1 MARQQLTDTQTEKKF
16 SQKDTANAPT
26 SSHLPG
32 HEAPVDQERFAADME
47 LMRRQQGALT
57 VQRKEQNE
65 RVLTLARELNY
76 QGSTDLAV
84 LENSARDAIK
94 RIGLGIFELGGYLL
108 LLKEGCEHGEFI
120 PALERLGLAPRAAQ
134 NYMNLTRRFA
144 NASTSA
150 HLEKLGFSKMV
161 ELLPLDDGQVD
172 GLINEGQTGELDLD
186 DVSRMSVKELRAAV
200 RKERAE
206 AAKQKSRA
214 ERQEAV
220 NAEMHE
226 EVRQIK
232 LLPEPEQ
239 SKRLNAE
246 AGKIQDEVM
255 GMVRGNLRRA
265 LEKLNESGQDQSLFA
280 AGMLGQLI
288 AELTLLRD
296 ELSLPE
302 VGSTPEWEK
311 WSSAQGTASTST
323 VPN

>member
-1 MARQQLTDTQTEKKF
+1 MARPQTTDIEKKF
-16 SQKDTANAPT
+16 SAKDTANAPT
-26 SSHLPG
+26 SSHLPT
-32 HEAPVDQERFAADME
+32 HEAAVDQERFAADME
-47 LMRRQQGALT
+47 LMRQQEGALT

-144 NASTSA
+144 NTSTSA

-172 GLINEGQTGELDLD
+172 GLITEGQTGELDLD

-206 AAKQKSRA
+206 AAKQKNRA

-239 SKRLNAE
+239 AKRLHAE

-265 LEKLNESGQDQSLFA
+265 LEKLNESGQDQSLFM

-288 AELTLLRD
+288 AELTMLRD
-296 ELSLPE
+296 EFNLVE

-311 WSSAQGTASTST
+311 WSQAQGAASSSAA
-323 VPN
+323 PN

>member
-1 MARQQLTDTQTEKKF
+1 MQ
-16 SQKDTANAPT
+16 
-26 SSHLPG
+26 
-32 HEAPVDQERFAADME
+32 
-47 LMRRQQGALT
+47 LMRQQQGALT
-57 VQRKEQNE
+57 VESKQSNE
-65 RVLTLARELNY
+65 RMKALALELNY
-76 QGSTDLAV
+76 QGSTDPAV

-94 RIGLGIFELGGYLL
+94 RIGMAIFELGGYLI
-108 LLKEGCEHGEFI
+108 LLKERCAHGEFL
-120 PALERLGLAPRAAQ
+120 PVLDRLDISVDSAGR
-134 NYMNLTRRFA
+134 YMAVTRRFA
-144 NASTSA
+144 NSATSRN
-150 HLEKLGFSKMV
+150 LESLGFSKMV

-172 GLINEGQTGELDLD
+172 SLITEGQTGELDLD

-206 AAKQKSRA
+206 AAKQKNRA

-239 SKRLNAE
+239 AKRLHAE

-265 LEKLNESGQDQSLFA
+265 LEKLNESGQDQSLFM
-280 AGMLGQLI
+280 AGMVGQLI
-288 AELTLLRD
+288 AELTMLRD
-296 ELSLPE
+296 EFNLVE

-311 WSSAQGTASTST
+311 WSQAQGAASTST
-323 VPN
+323 APN

>member
-1 MARQQLTDTQTEKKF
+1 MARPKLIDPQMAQHTLPNQTASVGAQE
-16 SQKDTANAPT
+16 D
-26 SSHLPG
+26 G
-32 HEAPVDQERFAADME
+32 IDQERFAADMQ
-47 LMRRQQGALT
+47 LMRQQQGALT
-57 VQRKEQNE
+57 VESKQSNE
-65 RVLTLARELNY
+65 RMKALALELNY
-76 QGSTDLAV
+76 QGSTDPAV

-94 RIGLGIFELGGYLL
+94 RIGMAIFELGGYLI
-108 LLKEGCEHGEFI
+108 LLKERCAHGEFL
-120 PALERLGLAPRAAQ
+120 PVLDRLDISVDSAGR
-134 NYMNLTRRFA
+134 YMAVTRRFA
-144 NASTSA
+144 NSATSRN
-150 HLEKLGFSKMV
+150 LESLGFSKMV

-172 GLINEGQTGELDLD
+172 SLITEGQTGELDLD

-206 AAKQKSRA
+206 AAKQKNRA

-239 SKRLNAE
+239 AKRLHAE

-265 LEKLNESGQDQSLFA
+265 LEKLNESGQDQSLFM
-280 AGMLGQLI
+280 AGMVGQLI
-288 AELTLLRD
+288 AELTMLRD
-296 ELSLPE
+296 EFNLVE

-311 WSSAQGTASTST
+311 WSQAQGAASTST
-323 VPN
+323 APN

>member
-1 MARQQLTDTQTEKKF
+1 MARPKLIDPQMAQR
-16 SQKDTANAPT
+16 A
-26 SSHLPG
+26 HLNQAG
-32 HEAPVDQERFAADME
+32 AASAQEDGIDQERFAADMQ
-47 LMRRQQGALT
+47 LMRQQQGALT
-57 VQRKEQNE
+57 LERKESDE
-65 RVLTLARELNY
+65 RMTALALELNY

-84 LENSARDAIK
+84 LENSARDAIR
-94 RIGLGIFELGGYLL
+94 RIGMGIFELGGYLL
-108 LLKEGCEHGEFI
+108 LLKEGLGSAGI
-120 PALERLGLAPRAAQ
+120 TPVLERLGISQPAASK
-134 NYMNLTRRFA
+134 YMSIARRFA
-144 NASTSA
+144 NYSTSNNF
-150 HLEKLGFSKMV
+150 EKLGFSKMA

-172 GLINEGQTGELDLD
+172 SLITEGQTGELDLD

-206 AAKQKSRA
+206 AAKQKNRA

-239 SKRLNAE
+239 AKRLHAE

-265 LEKLNESGQDQSLFA
+265 LEKLNESGQDQSLFM
-280 AGMLGQLI
+280 AGMVGQLI
-288 AELTLLRD
+288 AELTMLRD
-296 ELSLPE
+296 EFNLVE

-311 WSSAQGTASTST
+311 WSQAQGAASTST
-323 VPN
+323 APN